1 MLRRPKSLP
10 ARALRA
16 AQRVPVE
23 RRVAFVGRACRG
35 DEALVARVLALLRAQ
50 GEGLR
55 MFDRPLVRAGGP
67 PTDPPQGVPGTG
79 GGDGGWDASRLL
91 GFTMA
96 ERYLL
101 VALLGR
107 GSSGAVFEAEDVHL
121 QRRVAVKVFAR
132 HSATDDD
139 LRRREVAALRGLAM
153 PGVVRF
159 LDDGEDPP
167 WGFVVMPLLP
177 GGPFPGRAVPCRWDQ
192 VGGSAVGLLEALAG
206 LHAHGVVHR
215 DLKPANVIVDTAGHG
230 TLVDVGASGGPN
242 GAAPEALLAGT
253 FAWMSPEQR
262 AGQPADVRSDLYAFG
277 LLVVFA
283 LTGTPPEEWPPR
295 HDGRRPSVTTLAPA
309 TPSPVA
315 AALDRCL
322 EPEPSARFADAHEVL
337 AALRGALGARWD
349 VPGVPADDP
358 RPRSEPELRT
368 LFRGHDRLHHLRED
382 AAHELFLRT
391 EGRPRAVVDELGV
404 WERAGLVHREGG
416 AFVITRA
423 ALARLAGGAA
433 FAAAP
438 RDPDGAPTA
447 PDGADDELL
456 SAAVWAGPEVPDAA
470 LARIVNLREVR
481 VMERLVAL
489 RVQGRL
495 RTLDGGRHLPVG
507 PVPAA
512 SWPLDRQLVLRRR
525 MVEALPVGAPGRL
538 WNVAIVGTV
547 AESADEALAR
557 RGTDL
562 AAYAAGLVA
571 ALRNARGAQLDD
583 ARLDRL
589 LRALTDAAISL
600 NDDAALEAAL
610 REIDLTRGAT
620 GTRLV
625 VRALARAA
633 LAVGRRDPQRCLQL
647 LDDMALP
654 DGDPSARDAYRI
666 RLRAAR
672 MLGTA
677 AEGRAVEAASAW
689 AEAHPEQARDGAVLD
704 WLGWRAFGH
713 DRFAEAA
720 ELHLQRAR
728 VASSPLA
735 RVQAFGNAAGA
746 WVEALEFDRAE
757 AAVRDGYAALGTR
770 RVPTLEAVLETA
782 HRAVLYRRAVPAQ
795 PDVELADA
803 VLVIGAPATAAMIL
817 LGEAAI
823 AWRAGGN
830 DVAVRLARLAA
841 AQWRAGRPPGASP
854 SAGAV
859 LADTL
864 AFAAGAPLDDG
875 PLAAL
880 VEATKA
886 CALPSVRAQAAA
898 LLATGRPA
906 LAADLRPAAIAAV
919 THYGLRGRECRR
931 EVLSPAEVLAAV
943 GEPREGASPN

>member
-1 MLRRPKSLP
+1 MLRRPRSLL
-10 ARALRA
+10 ARVLRA

-23 RRVAFVGRACRG
+23 RRVAFVHVACRG
-35 DEALVARVLALLRAQ
+35 DDPLVARVLALLRAQ
-50 GEGLR
+50 GEGMR
-55 MFDRPLVRAGGP
+55 MFERPLVRAGGP
-67 PTDPPQGVPGTG
+67 PTIQPPGTLGTG
-79 GGDGGWDASRLL
+79 GDDGGWDPHRLV
-91 GFTMA
+91 GFTLA
-96 ERYLL
+96 GRYLL
-101 VALLGR
+101 VALLGQ

-132 HSATDDD
+132 HSASDDD
-139 LRRREVAALRGLAM
+139 VRRREVAALRGLAL
-153 PGVVRF
+153 PGVVQF

-167 WGFVVMPLLP
+167 WGFVVMPLLR
-177 GGPFPGRAVPCRWDQ
+177 GAPFPGRAVPCRWEQ
-192 VGGSAVGLLEALAG
+192 LAGTAVGLLEALAR

-215 DLKPANVIVDTAGHG
+215 DLKPANVLVSATGHAM
-230 TLVDVGASGGPN
+230 LVDVGASGGPN
-242 GAAPEALLAGT
+242 GAAPDALLAGT
-253 FAWMSPEQR
+253 FAWMSSEQR
-262 AGQPADVRSDLYAFG
+262 AGQPTDPRSDLYGFA
-277 LLVVFA
+277 LLVVSA
-283 LTGTPPEEWPPR
+283 LRGAPPDEWPPR
-295 HDGRRPSVTTLAPA
+295 HDGRRPSVSTLAPA
-309 TPSPVA
+309 TPSAVA

-322 EPEPSARFADAHEVL
+322 EPEPSARFGDAHEVL

-358 RPRSEPELRT
+358 RPRTEAELRA
-368 LFRGHDRLHHLRED
+368 LFAGHDRLHHLRED

-391 EGRPRAVVDELGV
+391 DGRPRAIVDELGV

-438 RDPDGAPTA
+438 RDPAAPPTV

-507 PVPAA
+507 AVPAGQ
-512 SWPLDRQLVLRRR
+512 WPLERQLVLRRR
-525 MVEALPVGAPGRL
+525 IVEALPVGAPGRL

-562 AAYAAGLVA
+562 PAYAAGIVA
-571 ALRNARGAQLDD
+571 ALRSARGAQLDD

-625 VRALARAA
+625 VRALVRAA
-633 LAVGRRDPQRCLQL
+633 LAVGRRDPKRCLQL

-654 DGDPSARDAYRI
+654 DADPSARDAYRI

-672 MLGTA
+672 MLGTE
-677 AEGRAVEAASAW
+677 AEGRAVEAATAW
-689 AEAHPEQARDGAVLD
+689 ADAHPEQARDGAVLD

-728 VASSPLA
+728 VAASPFA
-735 RVQAFGNAAGA
+735 RAQAFGNAAGA

-757 AAVRDGYAALGTR
+757 TAVRDGYAALGSR
-770 RVPTLEAVLETA
+770 RVPTLEAVLESA
-782 HRAVLYRRAVPAQ
+782 RRSVLYRRAVPAP

-803 VLVIGAPATAAMIL
+803 VLGIGAPAIAAMIL
-817 LGEAAI
+817 LGEAAS
-823 AWRAGGN
+823 AWRAGAH
-830 DVAVRLARLAA
+830 DVTVRLAGLAA

-859 LADTL
+859 LADAL
-864 AFAAGAPLDDG
+864 AFAAGAPLDEAA
-875 PLAAL
+875 LAAL
-880 VEATKA
+880 VEAAKA
-886 CALPSVRAQAAA
+886 CPLPSVRAQAAA
-898 LLATGRPA
+898 LLATKRPA
-906 LAADLRPAAIAAV
+906 LAADLRAAAIAAV
-919 THYGLRGRECRR
+919 ERYALRDRECRR

-943 GEPREGASPN
+943 GEPREGASPS